1 MDLTKEELT
10 IIQHLT
16 LAGGTGNVMEFLNFS
31 TVDFDKGF
39 SIANEMQNKDL
50 VKLLYSNFTK
60 NLIVAELT
68 LLGYQ
73 AMKSNS

>member
-16 LAGGTGNVMEFLNFS
+16 LAGGTGNVMESLNFS
-31 TVDFDKGF
+31 PVDFDRGF
-39 SIANEMQNKDL
+39 SIVNEMQNKDM
-50 VKLLYSNFTK
+50 VKLLYSHFTK